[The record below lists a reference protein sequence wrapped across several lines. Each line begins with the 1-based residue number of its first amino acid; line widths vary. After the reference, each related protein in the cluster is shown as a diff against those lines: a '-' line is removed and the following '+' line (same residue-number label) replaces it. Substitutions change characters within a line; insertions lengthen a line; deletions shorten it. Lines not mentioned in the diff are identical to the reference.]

1 MSADAVGIHASGDSA
16 EEAIEDFRRAIK
28 TRLGGIMVSCT
39 HLQMNIYLELSRP
52 AGDVSRWEKVF
63 NYPLKQINCL
73 KAPIL
78 RELQSKI
85 NKR

>member
-63 NYPLKQINCL
+63 
-73 KAPIL
+73 
-78 RELQSKI
+78 
-85 NKR
+85 KR